1 MESEEPVEMAVR
13 EEGERKRFFKDELES
28 SQESLPKFNQV
39 LDNNSSFL
47 FANGGNNDETEVPK
61 ADQPVSVASED
72 EPENVS
78 KDIGVDDLRS
88 IIPDMPLN
96 VAKILS
102 EKYAGHQDGI
112 SRAVSQYFEDPP
124 VESISASPSQPPE
137 ATQRSLSPEIRKKDY
152 GYRSPKRLKP
162 SVSWKRFIG
171 SLQVSAMATRPT
183 VRPLKYGTELKIAPV
198 GGHIK
203 ASKLYNSSGSKKA
216 AFASFVKVF
225 DTQQNREIGR
235 MPEDIAQIL
244 YPILTIDDFMFEA
257 TMIFCDDKRL
267 SIGDNFIVQL
277 DCFITSAI
285 FDETASSYRNNP
297 ITKNSRART
306 WEGSQTIVET
316 EEEIE
321 SRSRRMS
328 LLALF
333 DKLRIKP
340 INDGNSGAKQA
351 EIIDLEDEQST
362 PERKMTD
369 EKTESPDGTNNQDDT
384 MNLNQL
390 QLFYRATQSVESL
403 EKLPEM
409 EPPEDTFK
417 LTLRRYQKQGL
428 AWMLKREQVLDKLP
442 SSDSGQEADENMMNP
457 LWNQFEWP
465 KNASWAANKLKEA
478 ADAEFSGDDQYFYA
492 NLHTAEF
499 STEKPVLKTL
509 MKGGILSDEMGLG
522 KTISTLAL
530 ILAAPNDSSY
540 LAYESGAVENGE
552 CIALRKPY
560 AAKTT
565 LIVVPMSLLAQW
577 SSEFDKANA
586 SSQLYSEVY
595 YGGNVSSLKT
605 LLTRTK
611 NPPTVILTTYG
622 IVQNEWS
629 KISKGK
635 GSAQNETS
643 GLFSIEFHR
652 IVIDEGHTIRN
663 RMTATSKAVM
673 QLASRCRWVLT
684 GTPIINRLDDLYS
697 LVKFLRLEPWAQI
710 GYWKMFI
717 SEPFEKKE
725 FKQAFDVVNAIL
737 GPVSLRRTKQ
747 MKDSNGKKLVELPP
761 KEVVVEKLHFSKEQ
775 ARVYKY
781 FLDRAE
787 SSVKSG
793 LAHGDLLKKY
803 STILVHILRLRQICC
818 DAALLGTRDENDE
831 DLRNSNQQFSESINV
846 AGILGDGD
854 DESAASAQRV
864 ETDMKVILSNVGEK
878 FPSKESF
885 ENLECSI
892 CTTEPINLQ
901 SAVFIGCGHSFC
913 GSCLGEFIDFQKQK
927 KLELKC
933 PNCRETFD
941 PQCLLT
947 VKLQEGK
954 MPLFIPYNQDSKPAK
969 IQSLVKHLRQLQD
982 TSVGE
987 QVVIFSQF
995 SSYLDVLESELADAF
1010 SSDVAQIYKFDG
1022 RLNLKERSSVLQEFS
1037 LKDFSKQKILLL
1049 SLKAGGVGL
1058 NLTCASYAFMMDPW
1072 WSPSM
1077 EDQAIDRIHRIGQ
1090 TNNVKVIRFI
1100 MENSIEE
1107 KMLRIQERKRTIGE
1121 AMDADEDERRKR
1133 RIEEIKMLF
1142 E

>member
-1 MESEEPVEMAVR
+1 MVWMESKERVETEVR
-13 EEGERKRFFKDELES
+13 EEGEKKRFFSDELES
-28 SQESLPKFNQV
+28 SQESLPKFNQM
-39 LDNNSSFL
+39 LDSNSSFL
-47 FANGGNNDETEVPK
+47 FSNGRNDDEIEVPK
-61 ADQPVSVASED
+61 NVEPIDVSSEE
-72 EPENVS
+72 EPEES
-78 KDIGVDDLRS
+78 AKHISVDDLRG
-88 IIPDMPLN
+88 IIPDIPIN
-96 VAKILS
+96 IAKNLC
-102 EKYAGHQDGI
+102 EKYSGQEDGI

-124 VESISASPSQPPE
+124 VESKSTTPIQPPE
-137 ATQRSLSPEIRKKDY
+137 PTQRSLSPRMKKKDY

-162 SVSWKRFIG
+162 SIMWRRFIG
-171 SLQVSAMATRPT
+171 SLQVNAMATRPT
-183 VRPLKYGTELKIAPV
+183 IRPLKYSTELKIAPV
-198 GGHIK
+198 GGNIK

-225 DTQQNREIGR
+225 DVQQNREIGR
-235 MPEDIAQIL
+235 VPEDIAQIL
-244 YPILTIDDFMFEA
+244 YPILTLDDFMFEA

-285 FDETASSYRNNP
+285 FHESTSSYRNNSFA
-297 ITKNSRART
+297 KNSRART

-333 DKLRIKP
+333 DKLRVRP
-340 INDGNSGAKQA
+340 VTNDNNSQQEAEVINLEDDGNPSELKKVDNEHELLDDQHPQ
-351 EIIDLEDEQST
+351 E
-362 PERKMTD
+362 
-369 EKTESPDGTNNQDDT
+369 DT

-390 QLFYRATQSVESL
+390 QLFYKATQSVESL

-409 EPPEDTFK
+409 EPPRNTFK

-428 AWMLKREQVLDKLP
+428 AWMLKREHEFDKIPL
-442 SSDSGQEADENMMNP
+442 SESDQEIDENMMNP

-465 KNASWAANKLKEA
+465 KDMSWAAQKMKEGTN
-478 ADAEFSGDDQYFYA
+478 DELGNDDRFFYA

-499 STEKPVLKTL
+499 STEKPVLKTT

-522 KTISTLAL
+522 KTISTLSL
-530 ILAAPNDSSY
+530 ILTAPNDSEY
-540 LAYESGAVENGE
+540 LLNEKGNEGDSEYST
-552 CIALRKPY
+552 RKPY

-577 SSEFDKANA
+577 SSEFDKANS
-586 SSQLYSEVY
+586 SSQLHSEVY

-611 NPPTVILTTYG
+611 NPPTVVLTTYG

-629 KISKGK
+629 KISRGK
-635 GSAQNETS
+635 SSTQSDGMS

-673 QLASRCRWVLT
+673 QLASKCRWVLT

-697 LVKFLRLEPWAQI
+697 LVKFLRLEPWSQI

-717 SEPFEKKE
+717 SDPFEKKN

-747 MKDSNGKKLVELPP
+747 MKDASGKKLVELPP

-775 ARVYKY
+775 EKVYKY

-818 DAALLGTRDENDE
+818 DAALLGTQDENDE
-831 DLRNSNQQFSESINV
+831 DLRNSNQQFNESIDV
-846 AGILGDGD
+846 DKILG
-854 DESAASAQRV
+854 ESKINATKA
-864 ETDMKVILSNVGEK
+864 ETDIKAILANVQRK
-878 FPSKESF
+878 YPSEESF
-885 ENLECSI
+885 KNLECSI

-901 SAVFIGCGHSFC
+901 SIMFIGCGHCFC
-913 GSCLGEFIDFQKQK
+913 GPCLEEFMDFQKQK
-927 KLELKC
+927 KLELRC
-933 PNCRETFD
+933 PNCRELFD
-941 PQCLLT
+941 SQCLLSLR
-947 VKLQEGK
+947 LQEERE
-954 MPLFIPYNQDSKPAK
+954 PTLVPYNQSSKPAK
-969 IQSLVKHLRQLQD
+969 IHSLVKHLRQLQD
-982 TSVGE
+982 KSAGE
-987 QVVIFSQF
+987 QIVVFSQF
-995 SSYLDVLESELADAF
+995 SSYLDVLERELTEVF
-1010 SSDVAQIYKFDG
+1010 SKDVSQIYKFDG
-1022 RLNLKERSSVLQEFS
+1022 RLNLKERSGILRDFSV
-1037 LKDFSKQKILLL
+1037 KDLSKQKILLL

-1090 TNNVKVIRFI
+1090 TNNVRVIRFI